1 MEIITLAIFA
11 AVMGMTMHHKETKQ
25 QIADFMTQ
33 NN

>member
-11 AVMGMTMHHKETKQ
+11 AVMGMTMSHKENKQ
-25 QIADFMTQ
+25 QIADFMAQ